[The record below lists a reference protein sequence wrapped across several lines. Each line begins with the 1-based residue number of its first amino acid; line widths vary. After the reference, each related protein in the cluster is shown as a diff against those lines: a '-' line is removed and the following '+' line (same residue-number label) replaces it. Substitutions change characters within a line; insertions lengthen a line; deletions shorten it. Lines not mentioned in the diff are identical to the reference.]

1 MFPGAK
7 VASEA
12 FGDATPFL
20 MKDTL
25 DPLEANLTHLALRI
39 EVKGIGYR
47 I

>member
-1 MFPGAK
+1 VQ

-25 DPLEANLTHLALRI
+25 DPIEANLNELARRL
-39 EVKGIGYR
+39 EAPPPKS
-47 I
+47 